1 MLQLLADPRSGL
13 FFYDITSNG
22 PVGLFANRNHA
33 AILLACCSVI
43 VIYLYRELRL
53 KIRPALPYLAAFFAL
68 CILTN
73 PSPAGL
79 LALGM
84 AAVICAVLQF
94 STKVRSRRPER
105 EAKRL
110 LRDRKIYAKLRL
122 LAAEGEQRHARF
134 DEPIEPLS
142 VYYGKQSRP
151 ASWEL
156 SPFPMGKQANGRPM
170 PQWEDLSQWMKVN
183 VAVIVGFEWEL
194 LTFNIN
200 LHPEL
205 ETELT
210 RQGNVRKK
218 LAERVRKHVGRSIG
232 FRREYYSVLEGH
244 AKLTGAKTHLNMHG
258 TIAIRAGDSV
268 KILMAALARAAG
280 HDIGKRKRIPRA
292 VHSQWFTVIRA
303 AYANYL
309 FKFARRR
316 DPRLDERRLVMSQE
330 MTQAAK
336 MFWNDVARP
345 ELS

>member
-1 MLQLLADPRSGL
+1 MARPPHQK
-13 FFYDITSNG
+13 NG
-22 PVGLFANRNHA
+22 H
-33 AILLACCSVI
+33 
-43 VIYLYRELRL
+43 
-53 KIRPALPYLAAFFAL
+53 
-68 CILTN
+68 
-73 PSPAGL
+73 
-79 LALGM
+79 
-84 AAVICAVLQF
+84 Q
-94 STKVRSRRPER
+94 RRRER

-122 LAAEGEQRHARF
+122 LAAEGEQRHAQF

-142 VYYGKQSRP
+142 VYYGKHSRP

-156 SPFPMGKQANGRPM
+156 SPFPMGKQANGKPM

-183 VAVIVGFEWEL
+183 VSVIVGFEWEL

-210 RQGNVRKK
+210 RQGHVRTK
-218 LAERVRKHVGRSIG
+218 LSERVRKHVGRTVG
-232 FRREYYSVLEGH
+232 PRREYYFVLEGH
-244 AKLTGAKTHLNMHG
+244 EKLTGAQTHLHMHG
-258 TIAIRAGDSV
+258 AIAVRAGDNV
-268 KILMAALARAAG
+268 KALMDALARAAG

-292 VHSQWFTVIRA
+292 VHSQWFTVIQA

-309 FKFARRR
+309 FKFAKRP

-336 MFWNDVARP
+336 MFWNDIARP